1 MRRRPDAY
9 RGQVART
16 TSISSPVA
24 GLNARDSIAAMNVK
38 NAVLMENLWP
48 EANSVRVRKGS
59 SNWTTGIT
67 GQVQTMMA
75 YAPRSGVA
83 QFYGITTGG
92 NIYNVSAA
100 GAVGAAVVSGLTNG
114 QWQYI
119 QSTNSAGAAF
129 LTLCNGVD
137 TVRQYDGAA
146 WTAPAITG
154 PSATSVL
161 VNITTHMNRIWFV
174 EKNTMTAWYLATS
187 AITGAATAFPL
198 GPLFVRGG
206 SLMAMGTWTFDS
218 GNGAED
224 NLVIITT
231 EGEIAVYAGTD
242 PSSATTW
249 QLRGVYFLAP
259 PIGRKCLIKFGG
271 DILLLTVRGIFPM
284 SSVIQ
289 SVTINERTSIS
300 SIIDPLLKADYESY
314 NSYYGWHLT
323 LYPQADMLIVNVPT
337 GAATSVQYC
346 MNTLT
351 KAWTKFLLLDF
362 LSSVV
367 SDTRLF
373 LGCDTK
379 TKLGWIGG
387 VDGTAT
393 VQYRCVQAFRFF
405 GADTSLKRWA

>member
-137 TVRQYDGAA
+137 TVRQYDG
-146 WTAPAITG
+146 
-154 PSATSVL
+154 
-161 VNITTHMNRIWFV
+161 
-174 EKNTMTAWYLATS
+174 
-187 AITGAATAFPL
+187 
-198 GPLFVRGG
+198 
-206 SLMAMGTWTFDS
+206 
-218 GNGAED
+218 
-224 NLVIITT
+224 
-231 EGEIAVYAGTD
+231 
-242 PSSATTW
+242 
-249 QLRGVYFLAP
+249 GVDRARDHWP
-259 PIGRKCLIKFGG
+259 FG
-271 DILLLTVRGIFPM
+271 
-284 SSVIQ
+284 
-289 SVTINERTSIS
+289 NERACQHHDAHESHLVRREEHDDRVVPRNERDHGCRHRIPAWA
-300 SIIDPLLKADYESY
+300 PLCARRVAHGD
-314 NSYYGWHLT
+314 G
-323 LYPQADMLIVNVPT
+323 DMDL
-337 GAATSVQYC
+337 
-346 MNTLT
+346 
-351 KAWTKFLLLDF
+351 
-362 LSSVV
+362 
-367 SDTRLF
+367 RL
-373 LGCDTK
+373 GQRRRGQPCHHHDR
-379 TKLGWIGG
+379 G
-387 VDGTAT
+387 
-393 VQYRCVQAFRFF
+393 RN
-405 GADTSLKRWA
+405 